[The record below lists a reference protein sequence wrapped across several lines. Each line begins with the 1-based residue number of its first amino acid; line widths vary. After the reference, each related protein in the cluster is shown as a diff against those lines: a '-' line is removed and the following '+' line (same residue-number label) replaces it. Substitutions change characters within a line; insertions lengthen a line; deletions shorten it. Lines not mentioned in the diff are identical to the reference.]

1 MFANVKKLGLWPET
15 ALCVPLT
22 CAFFSRSVKTE
33 NQSGVSASSSKV
45 MMAKANVEPL
55 NCQSWWQAIQCC
67 TCLVH
72 NTAWKPGGIFWSK
85 AGFAVG
91 RQPAP
96 ELSPMDEM
104 TWGWPETS
112 RAWNWT
118 GEERGREEERD
129 QNVSHVTSLLSW
141 CLSILFPTS
150 ASNMSGH
157 QTSYYSYLTNSQH
170 IIYLWVK
177 LPHFGSSLSSGV
189 CCSVPPGFHGFEFM
203 TVAIEN
209 ARRWYCRSSFKSS
222 GIFKQWHYRNW
233 KKKIAGIG
241 KHLETVL
248 QNFRGLLLFFTAGH
262 TVESRGPICPIWP
275 KYLSKYFCAVSVRLV
290 HWFAANS
297 CDRNITNS
305 CRDDFLH

>member
-1 MFANVKKLGLWPET
+1 MGCKNQQSKNNIFYVQIKKNKTHLVCKKPLKNLISLGIRQLWWKGFSKLQHSLFPPISNQQNVHKSKET
-15 ALCVPLT
+15 GAVTRNGPCVPLT

-72 NTAWKPGGIFWSK
+72 NTAWQPGGVFWSK

-91 RQPAP
+91 WQPAP

-104 TWGWPETS
+104 RWGWPETS

-118 GEERGREEERD
+118 GEERGSEEERD

-141 CLSILFPTS
+141 CLSILLPTS

-157 QTSYYSYLTNSQH
+157 QTSYYSHLTNNRH

-189 CCSVPPGFHGFEFM
+189 CCSVPPGFHGFDFM
-203 TVAIEN
+203 TVAIKN
-209 ARRWYCRSSFKSS
+209 ARRRCCRSSFKSS
-222 GIFKQWHYRNW
+222 GIFK
-233 KKKIAGIG
+233 
-241 KHLETVL
+241 TVKL
-248 QNFRGLLLFFTAGH
+248 QEL
-262 TVESRGPICPIWP
+262 
-275 KYLSKYFCAVSVRLV
+275 
-290 HWFAANS
+290 ANLW
-297 CDRNITNS
+297 N
-305 CRDDFLH
+305 L